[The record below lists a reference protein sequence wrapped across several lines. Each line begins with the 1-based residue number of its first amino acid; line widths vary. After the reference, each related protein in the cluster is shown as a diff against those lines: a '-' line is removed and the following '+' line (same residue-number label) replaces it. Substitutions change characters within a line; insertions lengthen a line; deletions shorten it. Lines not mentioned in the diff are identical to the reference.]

1 MTVDIGEILTR
12 ELGAAAIVR
21 RGSERL
27 EDYGRDESPLGPFP
41 PDCAALCESREQVAT
56 VLRLCAEH
64 GVPVTPRGA
73 GSGMTGGALPI
84 HGGVVLS
91 TERMQRILEI
101 DEADLVCVTEPGVI
115 TGQLQEAVEGHGLF
129 YPPDPASLGFCSI
142 GGNVAENAGGPR
154 AFKYGVTREYVI
166 GLEVALMG
174 GESLRVGRRTA
185 KGVTGY
191 DLVAGF
197 VGSEGTFG
205 VTTEIVLKLLPNP
218 PAVSMVLAVFP
229 DVAAAGAA
237 IRTLLGRGLVPRTM
251 ELADRTSI
259 DHVRRKSR
267 YVFPAEAGAF
277 LLIEIDGEPEG
288 LEPLLGR
295 IGLVCE
301 AERAIDLLAAE
312 DPADRRALWEAR
324 RLISPSLKE
333 AHRYKISEDVCVPR
347 GAIGEMLTRTQR
359 IAEQQALTIAV
370 FGHAGD
376 GNLHV
381 NIVCDEDHHDPA
393 VAARLDAAVLRLFED
408 TVALRG
414 TLSGEH
420 GIGLVKRDYM
430 QLEQSAAVLEWQ
442 RRWKRMWDPREL
454 LNPGKVL
461 PARPK
466 ACHE

>member
-1 MTVDIGEILTR
+1 
-12 ELGAAAIVR
+12 
-21 RGSERL
+21 
-27 EDYGRDESPLGPFP
+27 
-41 PDCAALCESREQVAT
+41 
-56 VLRLCAEH
+56 
-64 GVPVTPRGA
+64 
-73 GSGMTGGALPI
+73 
-84 HGGVVLS
+84 VVLS
-91 TERMQRILEI
+91 TEKMRRILEI
-101 DEADLVCVTEPGVI
+101 DLDDMVCVTEPGVI
-115 TGQLQEAVEGHGLF
+115 TGELQDAVEAQGLF
-129 YPPDPASLGFCSI
+129 YPPDPASLAFCSI

-154 AFKYGVTREYVI
+154 AFKYGVTREYVV
-166 GLEVALMG
+166 GLDVTLMG

-218 PAVSMVLAVFP
+218 QAVSMVLAVFP
-229 DVAAAGAA
+229 DTAAAGAA
-237 IRTLLGRGLVPRTM
+237 IRTLLKRGLVPRTM

-267 YVFPAEAGAF
+267 YVFPQEAGAF

-295 IGLVCE
+295 IGEVCE
-301 AERAIDLLAAE
+301 AEHAIDMLAAE

-324 RLISPSLKE
+324 RLISSSVKE
-333 AHRYKISEDVCVPR
+333 AHRYKISEDICVPR
-347 GAIGEMLTRTQR
+347 GAIGEMLGRTRA
-359 IAEQQALTIAV
+359 ISEAFDLPIAV
-370 FGHAGD
+370 YGHAGD

-381 NIVCDEDHHDPA
+381 NIVTDDDPLHPE
-393 VAARLDAAVLRLFED
+393 VARRLDGAVLRLFEE
-408 TVALRG
+408 TIALRG

-430 QLEQSAAVLEWQ
+430 PLEQSAAVLEWQ

-461 PARPK
+461 PARTKP
-466 ACHE
+466 CSE